1 MKKAL
6 WFYLLFM
13 LFLLTLGTMIFLYDK
28 GSLHEMLTINWISKS
43 SANVVSFTDVFFKYI
58 TEVGGNVP
66 FIVAAVFLFVKF
78 GYSYFLLLSQLA
90 VTLVV
95 QPIKHILNVPRPKV
109 FFVENFP
116 DVVLHQVDGVSMHS
130 MLSFPSGHTA
140 SVFAFMLALSLI
152 CKRTWTSIVFLLIAV
167 LVGYSRIYLSQHFAE
182 DVFVGSIIGVAM
194 TSLTYLFYVQKNYE
208 WQKMNIVT
216 IYKMKLKK
224 INNDKRK
231 ENSGS
236 DAGL

>member
-1 MKKAL
+1 MKKTL
-6 WFYLLFM
+6 WFYILFM
-13 LFLLTLGTMIFLYDK
+13 LFLLTLGTLIFLYDK
-28 GSLHEMLTINWISKS
+28 GSLHEMLTIDWISKS

-66 FIVAAVFLFVKF
+66 FIAAAVFLFVKF

-90 VTLVV
+90 VTCVV

-109 FFVENFP
+109 FFAENFP
-116 DVVLHQVDGVSMHS
+116 DVVLHQVEGVSMHS

-152 CKRTWTSIVFLLIAV
+152 CKRTWASVAFLLIAV

-182 DVFVGSIIGVAM
+182 DILVGSVIGVVI
-194 TSLTYLFYVQKNYE
+194 TLLTYWFYSHKNYE
-208 WQKMNIVT
+208 WQEENLYSIF
-216 IYKMKLKK
+216 KK
-224 INNDKRK
+224 K
-231 ENSGS
+231 
-236 DAGL
+236 

>member
-1 MKKAL
+1 MKKTL
-6 WFYLLFM
+6 WFYVLFM
-13 LFLLTLGTMIFLYDK
+13 LFLLILGTLIFLYDK
-28 GSLHEMLTINWISKS
+28 GSLHEMLTIDWISKS

-66 FIVAAVFLFVKF
+66 FIVAAIFLFYRF
-78 GYSYFLLLSQLA
+78 GYAYFILLSQLA

-109 FFVENFP
+109 FFAENFP
-116 DVVLHQVDGVSMHS
+116 DVILHQVDGVSVHS

-152 CKRTWTSIVFLLIAV
+152 CKRTWTSVTFLLIAV

-182 DVFVGSIIGVAM
+182 DVLVGSVIGVVV
-194 TSLTYLFYVQKNYE
+194 TLLTYWFYSHKTYE
-208 WQKMNIVT
+208 WQEENLYSIF
-216 IYKMKLKK
+216 KK
-224 INNDKRK
+224 K
-231 ENSGS
+231 
-236 DAGL
+236 